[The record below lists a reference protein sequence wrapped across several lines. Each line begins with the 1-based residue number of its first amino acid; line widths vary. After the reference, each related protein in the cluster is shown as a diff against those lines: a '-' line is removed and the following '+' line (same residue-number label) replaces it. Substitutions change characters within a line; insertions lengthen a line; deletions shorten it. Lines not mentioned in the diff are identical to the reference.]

1 MSHSVVVRES
11 RNVRITALWT
21 VLIAGLTLLLAACGG
36 GSSAATST
44 TTSTPAVPGMTATR
58 VMLGDGPSDTIA
70 SFEITIN
77 SIVLNSSSGQ
87 VTVLSKP
94 QRLEISR
101 LSEDMEPLI
110 VLNIPAGTYTSAT
123 VSVSN
128 PEVTVIDPVTKKPV
142 ELAVAL
148 SSATVTVN
156 FSPPITISGGAT
168 SLNFDLD
175 LQNSVAVSGGSATV
189 APVFTVTQAQI
200 RAGETEKEE
209 DGAIDEFT
217 GVITAISG
225 TTLTVQNQAGM
236 SLTFNT
242 DANTKF
248 DDISGFSALKVG
260 MLVEVKAS
268 TQADGSLL
276 ASAIEAKVETGAMME
291 EQMELEGLVTQTTG
305 SPVTTFQLLT
315 RQAAVAAGTPP
326 AVGQGITVNVTS
338 STVFRIPRRGFDL
351 TNLPFTPAFDAS
363 HLIAG
368 QSVEVDSPTPSTT
381 SVNAGRVALH
391 AQTVKGTVSNL
402 TSAGSNSS
410 TFTLTVPADSVFAT
424 LTGSTTLTVFKQPG
438 TDLRNGITINNGDT
452 VRVRGLLFLDGTS
465 LKLVARR
472 IGKP

>member
-1 MSHSVVVRES
+1 MFHPVIVRELKS
-11 RNVRITALWT
+11 VRITTLFATVIAALA
-21 VLIAGLTLLLAACGG
+21 LLMAGCG
-36 GSSAATST
+36 SNASTSNSTST
-44 TTSTPAVPGMTATR
+44 ATGPTMTTTR
-58 VMLGDGPSDTIA
+58 VMLGDGPSDSIA

-77 SIVLNSSSGQ
+77 SIALNSSSGQ

-94 QRLEISR
+94 QRLEVSR
-101 LSEDMEPLI
+101 LSEDMEPLM
-110 VLNIPAGTYTSAT
+110 VLNIPAGTYTSA
-123 VSVSN
+123 VVNVSN

-148 SSATVTVN
+148 SSAAVTVT
-156 FSPPITISGGAT
+156 FSSPITISGSAT

-175 LQNSVAVSGGSATV
+175 LLNSVTVSGGSATV
-189 APVFTVTQAQI
+189 APVFTVTQVQI
-200 RAGETEKEE
+200 KAGDTEKEE

-217 GVITAISG
+217 GMVTAISG
-225 TTLTVQNQAGM
+225 TTFTVQNHAGM

-248 DDISGFSALKVG
+248 DDISGFTALKVG

-276 ASAIEAKVETGAMME
+276 ASAIEAKVETGDME

-315 RQAAVAAGTPP
+315 RQAAVSAGTPP

-338 STVFRIPRRGFDL
+338 STIFRIPKRGFDL
-351 TNLPFTPAFDAS
+351 TNLPFTPTFDVS
-363 HLIAG
+363 HLTAG
-368 QSVEVDSPTPSTT
+368 QSVEVDSPTPATT

-402 TSAGSNSS
+402 TSTGSGSS

-452 VRVRGLLFLDGTS
+452 VRARGLLFFDGGVF
-465 LKLVARR
+465 KLVARR

>member
-1 MSHSVVVRES
+1 MSHSVVVREP
-11 RNVRITALWT
+11 RNVRTTALWT
-21 VLIAGLTLLLAACGG
+21 LVIAGLTLFLAACGG
-36 GSSAATST
+36 GSSPATST
-44 TTSTPAVPGMTATR
+44 TTSTPAGPGMTATR

-101 LSEDMEPLI
+101 LSEDMEPLV
-110 VLNIPAGTYTSAT
+110 VLNVPAGTYTSAT

-156 FSPPITISGGAT
+156 FSSPIAISGSAT

-175 LQNSVAVSGGSATV
+175 LQNSVTVSGGSATV
-189 APVFTVTQAQI
+189 APVFTVTQVQI

-217 GVITAISG
+217 GIITAISG
-225 TTLTVQNQAGM
+225 TTLTVQNHAGM

-268 TQADGSLL
+268 SQADGSFL
-276 ASAIEAKVETGAMME
+276 AAAIEAKVEIGDME

-305 SPVTTFQLLT
+305 TPVTTFQLLT
-315 RQAAVAAGTPP
+315 RQAAMAAGTPP
-326 AVGQGITVNVTS
+326 AVGQGIGVNVTS
-338 STVFRIPRRGFDL
+338 STVFRIPKRGFDL

-368 QSVEVDSPTPSTT
+368 QSVEVDSPTPATT

-391 AQTVKGTVSNL
+391 AQMVKGTVSNL
-402 TSAGSNSS
+402 TSTGSNSS

-438 TDLRNGITINNGDT
+438 TDLRNSITINNGDT
-452 VRVRGLLFLDGTS
+452 VRVRGLLFLDGAS